1 MVHLA
6 AKAHLDKATLGR
18 VNSAFMVT
26 AIGSGLVA
34 CAIGA
39 LIYDLGR
46 LITVW

>member
-26 AIGSGLVA
+26 TIGSGLVA

-39 LIYDLGR
+39 LIYDIAG
-46 LITVW
+46 LIAAW